1 MKIILHIGMGKSGST
16 YIKNNIFKKIKN
28 SIHLEQ
34 LSEEINDLMT
44 MNNVQFET
52 KDVFKNILTEQNK
65 KDNEYL
71 FISNSSA
78 TVPKKFDQFMICD
91 RLHSKF
97 KGGMVILIL
106 RNQKNYIRSFYL
118 ERVAAGI
125 YINYKNFFRYCL
137 KNYNNSILPFLN
149 YYDLAKYYSEKFGK
163 DNLKLFL
170 YEELFDQNKNFNRSL
185 FEEKT
190 GINLD
195 HIVPKSEKINVSIP
209 DQLVGL
215 RCLINRLFRYDDGEG
230 MYSMP
235 TRSINQNENFS
246 LKYYYKSF

>member
-1 MKIILHIGMGKSGST
+1 
-16 YIKNNIFKKIKN
+16 
-28 SIHLEQ
+28 
-34 LSEEINDLMT
+34 
-44 MNNVQFET
+44 
-52 KDVFKNILTEQNK
+52 
-65 KDNEYL
+65 
-71 FISNSSA
+71 
-78 TVPKKFDQFMICD
+78 MI
-91 RLHSKF
+91 
-97 KGGMVILIL
+97 
-106 RNQKNYIRSFYL
+106 Y
-118 ERVAAGI
+118 
-125 YINYKNFFRYCL
+125 
-137 KNYNNSILPFLN
+137 
-149 YYDLAKYYSEKFGK
+149 KYYSEKFGK

-246 LKYYYKSF
+246 LKYYYKSFLNRIFKSPILLKIFKRKNNLNNDEINQRIEKLYGKSNFKLQKEFNLDLKSKDYPFLDT